1 MAVTDGGKV
10 ETTGSM
16 KAFVS
21 AAFDSNVEAHAFIE
35 AVNPLVY
42 HVTDAFVVHMIVDGH
57 AHTAASLSVKAA
69 EAEGGTL
76 AVTEAVAS
84 MIIV

>member
-16 KAFVS
+16 KAFKT
-21 AAFDSNVEAHAFIE
+21 AAFASDAKAHAFIE

-42 HVTDAFVVHMIVDGH
+42 HVTSSQVVHMIVDGH
-57 AHTAASLSVKAA
+57 AHSAASLTVKAT
-69 EAEGGTL
+69 EAEGGAL
-76 AVTEAVAS
+76 AATEATAS